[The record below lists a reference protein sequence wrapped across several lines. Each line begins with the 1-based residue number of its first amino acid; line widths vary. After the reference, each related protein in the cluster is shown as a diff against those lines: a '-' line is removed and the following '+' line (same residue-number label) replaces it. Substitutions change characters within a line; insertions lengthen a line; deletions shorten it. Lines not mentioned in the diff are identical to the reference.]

1 DIWVEPTPRL
11 IITPQVD
18 TLCNDFSTNITVQ
31 IPTVSTN
38 EVRYK
43 FEIEKPEGVNVAPVP
58 DYDQISGSVII
69 DSISN
74 TTLSVQQVLFIITPY
89 TWDANDNEKCPGT
102 IDTAVIWINPTP
114 VINVALPNPGDT
126 LYCNGSDVI
135 FSISTDNG
143 NIIGEKVYDIT
154 ASYSVFDV
162 TGVTEG
168 GPYLNDNTG
177 FTDVLVNSHDSIVQ
191 KVTYTITP
199 RFINVASDQFECTRG
214 IDTTIS
220 VYIAATL
227 RDTLISDSVYWNAY
241 VGPHDVRC
249 FGDDDASITLLRWGG
264 FGSFLGNG
272 YQYDWEPNTGIDPT
286 ARNQNGL
293 GAGFYY
299 VEISDDQDC
308 SIKDTIELTQPEKF
322 YTKFDSVTNNLCGGG
337 SQAILH
343 TFARGGV
350 TGYDFT
356 WTKAFDPGFLS
367 KEQSPSGLIT
377 GIYHLDVY
385 DTNLCYHYMDTLL
398 LDPAQIEVVYNN
410 SRYGRYQIACY
421 GDTNGFLEV
430 IEAYGGTGDYW
441 DFTYEWRTAF
451 DDSIPYATGIRIDNI
466 PEGDYYLTVYDTL
479 NCANIYYTPS
489 EIRQPDPITFTDVDT
504 SLYGGI
510 YGIQCYD
517 SINGHIRITDNV
529 GGSTRTD
536 RKHFYTWATPD
547 GIVTDPNAQNQEN
560 LPWGTYYVSVSDSI
574 PGVSN
579 YNCELSDGFT
589 LARPQQLTLQDT
601 LSYYNGYEISCADS
615 ATGWI
620 AVDVSGELDNL
631 QDPSWYDWT
640 YLGNGNSVLG
650 ADSVYGLVAGQ
661 YQVTVTDSL
670 GCPGIW
676 TFQLDQP
683 PQLTAFWKP
692 LDYNG
697 VNVSCFGLSDG
708 EIDTTIVTGGVE
720 SYIYEWT
727 RESGGW
733 NPTIAQPAGLIADIY
748 TLRVTDTNGCQ
759 IYYSDTLIQPESL
772 IIGNIE
778 TTRPACNGAWN
789 GTIVTDTISGGTL
802 PYTISWDTPNSDST
816 KDVIGLPQGNYTI
829 VVWDVNNCI
838 DSASTVIDEPDQ
850 LVVSIDTISLEMYNN
865 QMIRCYGESNAVLGS
880 IMNGG
885 TRPYDFKW
893 YYYETGWNLFSSD
906 SVISNRP
913 IGRHR
918 VVMTDI
924 YDCVDTTEII
934 ITQPENLRSQSF
946 VSDAE
951 CYNEPSGSID
961 FHMAGG
967 TSPYEIRWLNGET
980 DSKITD
986 LLAGEYYV
994 VVQDTN
1000 SCVYDT
1006 TIVVDEPDTL
1016 AVNPGFIMPGCP
1028 DSYDGSIW
1036 LNPSGGTP
1044 PYIII
1049 WADGQSSEVLESLA
1063 PESYMVEVMDDH
1075 FCTSFDTIILI
1086 SDAESCLK
1094 IPTAFTPN
1102 ADGYNDK
1109 WEIEGMIYY
1118 PEATMKIFNRWGELI
1133 YETKNYLANP
1143 WDGTYRGV
1151 KVPVDSYHFVLIFTN
1166 SNPEITG
1173 HVTVIK

>member
-1 DIWVEPTPRL
+1 RLSVSIADTIYCDSSTITITVNDENGPVRGDKVYRLTRTYNDTKVTIPGELPGTIEDLAGTDISEQLINNTYEYQTVIYHFHPVIKPDDGGTDCEKGGPNDTTIVIYLNPTPR
-11 IITPQVD
+11 I
-18 TLCNDFSTNITVQ
+18 
-31 IPTVSTN
+31 TVST
-38 EVRYK
+38 
-43 FEIEKPEGVNVAPVP
+43 P
-58 DYDQISGSVII
+58 
-69 DSISN
+69 
-74 TTLSVQQVLFIITPY
+74 
-89 TWDANDNEKCPGT
+89 
-102 IDTAVIWINPTP
+102 
-114 VINVALPNPGDT
+114 DT
-126 LYCNGSDVI
+126 LYCNEEPVE
-135 FSISTDNG
+135 FTISTLTSNV
-143 NIIGEKVYDIT
+143 IGTTVYDLDPTFDANISGVSPAIT
-154 ASYSVFDV
+154 YSF
-162 TGVTEG
+162 
-168 GPYLNDNTG
+168 NDFIDTIYN
-177 FTDVLVNSHDSIVQ
+177 NHNDSVKIIEYRF
-191 KVTYTITP
+191 KP
-199 RFINVASDQFECTRG
+199 RIIDIRPSGADCDYG
-214 IDTTIS
+214 IDTTIRIY
-220 VYIAATL
+220 VAATL
-227 RDTLISDSVYWNAY
+227 NDSLQSAKIW
-241 VGPHDVRC
+241 VGGHDLRC
-249 FGDDDASITLLRWGG
+249 NYLQKYDYDGADSAGINLYRWGG
-264 FGSFLGNG
+264 FGDFLGS
-272 YQYDWEPNTGIDPT
+272 YHYDWEDTIGIVTSD
-286 ARNQNGL
+286 RNQNGL

-299 VEISDDQDC
+299 VEISDDQNC

-560 LPWGTYYVSVSDSI
+560 LPWGTYYISVSDSI

-579 YNCELSDGFT
+579 YNCELSDSFT

-951 CYNEPSGSID
+951 CYNDPSGSID

-1044 PYIII
+1044 PYNII